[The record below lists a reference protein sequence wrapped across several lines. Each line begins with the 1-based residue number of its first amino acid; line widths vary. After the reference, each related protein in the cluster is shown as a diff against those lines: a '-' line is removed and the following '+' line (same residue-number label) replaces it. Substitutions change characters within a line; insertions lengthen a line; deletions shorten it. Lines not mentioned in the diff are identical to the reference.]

1 MMMAEP
7 MNSAA
12 LRRIFP
18 GTSEMAEKL
27 REIDWNTSAVGS
39 PERWSSSLRTAIS
52 ICLMSNQPMQ
62 IAWGPDLTVIYND
75 AWAKLLDLESHPSD
89 IARSGRSEIE
99 LVLRDHEPVVV
110 SGFTYAPLFGDSDE
124 VVGVFCTAES
134 DVEIHLEDRANVR
147 AKDDF
152 LSLFGHEL
160 RNPLSAL
167 FTTLQVVARLHPGP
181 EVELMDRAVRHLTRL
196 VDDLLDVSRL
206 NRGKLALHPTRIELA
221 SVFDAAMEQVES
233 RLAERSTR
241 VFLRVPRTGLELD
254 CDPARIAQVL
264 ANVIDNASKFSEP
277 GSQVNIDASR
287 VDNSARIVIR
297 DQGAGIDA
305 ARLARVFEP
314 FQERSSSSTGLGLG
328 LAIARNLIDLHGG
341 KIELHNVIGG
351 GLECVIE
358 LPIEATTSVA
368 PPPVEKRA
376 SRKRVLLVEDNH
388 DTAIALQKALES
400 LGYLVA
406 IAHNGPVA
414 LTVARSFQP
423 DVALLDI
430 GLPVMDGWELAR
442 RLRDLKVPAR
452 QLHFVAV
459 TARDQDSDK
468 QRSAD
473 AGFADH
479 LVKPIDLTKLER
491 VVENLPDQ

>member
-1 MMMAEP
+1 MMMAVR
-7 MNSAA
+7 MTSDA

-18 GTSEMAEKL
+18 GNSEMAEKL
-27 REIDWNTSAVGS
+27 RETDWNASSIGS
-39 PERWSSSLRTAIS
+39 PESWCGSLRTAIA

-62 IAWGPDLTVIYND
+62 VAWGDQQTVIFND
-75 AWAKLLDLESHPSD
+75 AWARHLDLEPHVSAPAH
-89 IARSGRSEIE
+89 SGRSEIDRVMRE
-99 LVLRDHEPVVV
+99 REAISVG
-110 SGFTYAPLFGDSDE
+110 GFTYAPIFDDAE
-124 VVGVFCTAES
+124 AVVAVICTPDAEA
-134 DVEIHLEDRANVR
+134 EHPEDRTSQR

-167 FTTLQVVARLHPGP
+167 FTTLQVVARMHPGP
-181 EVELMDRAVRHLTRL
+181 EVALMDRAVRHLTRL

-206 NRGKLALHPTRIELA
+206 NRGKLALHPTRTELA
-221 SVFDAAMEQVES
+221 NVVDTAMAQVES
-233 RLAERSTR
+233 KLAERSTR
-241 VFLRVPRTGLELD
+241 VFVSVPRTGFELE

-277 GSQVNIDASR
+277 GSQVGIEALR
-287 VDNSARIVIR
+287 VDNRARIVIR
-297 DQGAGIDA
+297 DQGAGIEA
-305 ARLARVFEP
+305 SRLAHVFEP
-314 FQERSSSSTGLGLG
+314 FQDRNSSTTGLGLG
-328 LAIARNLIDLHGG
+328 LAIARNLV
-341 KIELHNVIGG
+341 ELHQGTIQLNSVVGTG
-351 GLECVIE
+351 TECIIE
-358 LPIEATTSVA
+358 LPMEAEAVIA
-368 PPPVEKRA
+368 PPPVEKKA
-376 SRKRVLLVEDNH
+376 TRKRVLLVEDNH

-442 RLRDLKVPAR
+442 RLRELKVATR
-452 QLHFVAV
+452 QLHFIAV

-468 QRSAD
+468 QRSAE

-491 VVENLPDQ
+491 VVENLPD